1 MKLNLNKPCLQLNGK
16 PLEDTEL
23 TLGQM
28 FANMLVSGAKGDLL
42 KFYGWGIKLTANET
56 LTLDKADLKVM
67 KEFVESNENTS
78 ILLRAQILEA
88 ILEVEN
94 PKKEEQVVEQPTASA

>member
-1 MKLNLNKPCLQLNGK
+1 MKLNLNKPCLNLKGQPVN
-16 PLEDTEL
+16 DTEL

-42 KFYGWGIKLTANET
+42 KFYGWGQKLMANET

-67 KEFVESNENTS
+67 KDFVEANENTT

-88 ILEVEN
+88 ILEVES